1 MGCGWGKRKSQK
13 LPVASERE
21 KQKNGRERR
30 KKRKEK
36 KSPEDDNL
44 RAPADGGYYVLECY
58 TQTTSDALM
67 RWQKLGN
74 GAS

>member
-1 MGCGWGKRKSQK
+1 MRERDKRKAVGK
-13 LPVASERE
+13 
-21 KQKNGRERR
+21 G
-30 KKRKEK
+30 RKEK
-36 KSPEDDNL
+36 KKKSQKTIDNL